1 LPYAIVN
8 EARNNWR
15 TYLIDKITPLVANAE
30 TLRQA
35 ADAVNAGM
43 WEVLGKPG

>member
-1 LPYAIVN
+1 MIESSLIYN
-8 EARNNWR
+8 KFLD
-15 TYLIDKITPLVANAE
+15 YIDKITPLVADAE